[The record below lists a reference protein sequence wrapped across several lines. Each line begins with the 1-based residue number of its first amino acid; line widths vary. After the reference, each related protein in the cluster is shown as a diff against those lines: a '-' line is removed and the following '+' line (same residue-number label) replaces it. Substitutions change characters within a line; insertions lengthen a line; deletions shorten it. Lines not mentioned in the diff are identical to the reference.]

1 MRAVLGLRRGRGR
14 IRVAPK
20 AERQFKG
27 RTMASKAE
35 KRYAEHLELLK
46 KAGEILRYTM
56 QPSFP
61 LRSIDGHE
69 VCKYVA
75 DFEVEYPDRLEVH
88 EVKGMETA
96 VWRLKEKWFR
106 ADYPHIPLI
115 VIDAKTLKVRRDS

>member
-1 MRAVLGLRRGRGR
+1 MRIALRKGRGR

-35 KRYAEHLELLK
+35 KRYAEHLDLLK
-46 KAGEILRYTM
+46 KAGDIEWYEM
-56 QPSFP
+56 QEPFGLCS
-61 LRSIDGHE
+61 RSGKPI
-69 VCKYVA
+69 CSYVA
-75 DFEVEYPDRLEVH
+75 DFIVCREYGIPVEVH

-106 ADYPHIPLI
+106 ADYPDRLFY
-115 VIDAKTLKVRRDS
+115 VIDAKTLKVRRDK